1 MKRRN
6 DRREGKE
13 GRGEMRKGRRGEEKK
28 NRRLRRKKRD
38 GTEDRSKEKSIV

>member
-28 NRRLRRKKRD
+28 NRRLRRKKIAVWKD
-38 GTEDRSKEKSIV
+38 WILLEYK